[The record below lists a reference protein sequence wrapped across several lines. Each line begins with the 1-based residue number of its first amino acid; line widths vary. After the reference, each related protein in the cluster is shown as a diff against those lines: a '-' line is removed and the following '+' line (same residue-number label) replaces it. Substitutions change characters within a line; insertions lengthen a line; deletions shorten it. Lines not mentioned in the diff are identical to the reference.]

1 MEATIEK
8 IAGGVPQMGATTSAV
23 THRLI
28 DQSFWLQHFKK
39 EDSSYLHFHF
49 FFKKHKNWLKFL
61 YRQVAMRRGTVFLLL
76 FLTVAPIGILLTVS
90 TIS

>member
-28 DQSFWLQHFKK
+28 DQSF
-39 EDSSYLHFHF
+39 
-49 FFKKHKNWLKFL
+49 
-61 YRQVAMRRGTVFLLL
+61 
-76 FLTVAPIGILLTVS
+76 
-90 TIS
+90 